1 MDKKVPPPLQKRKF
15 TYYLFN
21 VSFLQQNLMFSYFN
35 MILHA
40 MYILFSQKNN
50 IEHTHNTMSFTVFFV
65 HQSTRLY
72 LHLDLYKRVK

>member
-1 MDKKVPPPLQKRKF
+1 MDKKAPPPSQKRKF
-15 TYYLFN
+15 TYCLFN
-21 VSFLQQNLMFSYFN
+21 VSFLQQNLKFSYFN

-65 HQSTRLY
+65 HQGTRLY
-72 LHLDLYKRVK
+72 LHLDLYKKVK